1 MVIILILERRNY
13 LIHFRLSDHT
23 GWGSGAVIKKMK
35 GEPLQSSVALIV
47 SDLQKYG
54 YAVVENLY
62 EDLCVEKLGYEV
74 KDVVRNGIANN
85 SMCSN

>member
-1 MVIILILERRNY
+1 
-13 LIHFRLSDHT
+13 
-23 GWGSGAVIKKMK
+23 MK

-85 SMCSN
+85 SM